1 MSIFCLVYITIAT
14 VKNSPR
20 YGIRVH
26 GIAAPVI
33 YIYVCS
39 NRVFLFIILSQI
51 KVIMSSKLT
60 KTCSHISL
68 SYIDDCRSVIL

>member
-20 YGIRVH
+20 YGIRVR

-33 YIYVCS
+33 NIYVCS
-39 NRVFLFIILSQI
+39 NRFCFLSQI

-60 KTCSHISL
+60 KTCSHLSL